1 MSGPR
6 IVDRAYLIKWAGYTH
21 SDNTWEPR
29 SNLPD
34 SVFEDEAESL
44 SYPFEVI
51 ATNTQN
57 LNLTLTLTST
67 LTLTLKV
74 IATKTALANA
84 ATLARH
90 KLTMTP
96 IPTKA
101 GVSSESSPEVASS
114 KDEWAPSSQETIT
127 DVDEI
132 SGGEIS
138 RRN

>member
-6 IVDRAYLIKWAGYTH
+6 IVDGAYLIKWAGYPH
-21 SDNTWEPR
+21 SDNTWEPQ

-57 LNLTLTLTST
+57 LNLTLTLTLTST

-96 IPTKA
+96 IPTRA
-101 GVSSESSPEVASS
+101 GGSSESSPEVASS
-114 KDEWAPSSQETIT
+114 KDECEH
-127 DVDEI
+127 
-132 SGGEIS
+132 
-138 RRN
+138 RRNQPTSISA